1 MKAAIVAKELNEFL
15 SHYRRETEC
24 FTVFREEAGMV
35 PRHIFEEFV
44 AFANDSDL
52 EEVLTLQTKLYRC
65 AHIFLG
71 KCLPPVNGKRHSLLR
86 LA

>member
-1 MKAAIVAKELNEFL
+1 VAKELNEFL

-52 EEVLTLQTKLYRC
+52 VS
-65 AHIFLG
+65 I
-71 KCLPPVNGKRHSLLR
+71 
-86 LA
+86 